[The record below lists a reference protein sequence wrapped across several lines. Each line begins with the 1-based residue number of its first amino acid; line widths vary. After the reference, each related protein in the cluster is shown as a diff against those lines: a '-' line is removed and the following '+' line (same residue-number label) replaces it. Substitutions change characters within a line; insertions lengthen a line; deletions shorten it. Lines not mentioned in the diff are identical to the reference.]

1 MLSRSYKV
9 LPTQETLDRLADRIE
24 RAYALRRSN
33 WYRGCSTPRVWSA
46 AATILWEAHS
56 EDPTIPLDPELF
68 VASQP
73 LTGTFADPWSSL
85 AQTEA
90 GHRYKQNV
98 RRIIRRLRTELKRE
112 IRLTE
117 DLLRQGRT
125 LSMIIGSRNAR
136 LSPLGL
142 YIAAQSCGPPGPRR
156 TPPARCHRAT
166 QLLPSLPLSMPGFP
180 AGGTL
185 PDGSVEPQRRSQG
198 NLRASARNRL
208 LQLELKSRRQL
219 ATCGQPVDSR
229 SKNHETSSWDEVA
242 TCSRRAAEGGEP
254 RAGHALGPSTVLH
267 SRERLRM
274 AQPGSNRMERMR
286 SLGPR

>member
-1 MLSRSYKV
+1 MRSGFRLLRSRPRRKHSRVTRRPRGTWNQVLTLSRSYKV
-9 LPTQETLDRLADRIE
+9 LPSQETLDRLADRIE
-24 RAYALRRSN
+24 RAFALRRSN

-85 AQTEA
+85 AQPEA
-90 GHRYKQNV
+90 GHRYRQNV

-142 YIAAQSCGPPGPRR
+142 YIAA
-156 TPPARCHRAT
+156 
-166 QLLPSLPLSMPGFP
+166 
-180 AGGTL
+180 
-185 PDGSVEPQRRSQG
+185 
-198 NLRASARNRL
+198 
-208 LQLELKSRRQL
+208 
-219 ATCGQPVDSR
+219 
-229 SKNHETSSWDEVA
+229 
-242 TCSRRAAEGGEP
+242 RRAACPDLAGRLRRGAIEQHNCCPLYRSACLAFLPAELYPMEASNRSVEAKGTYELP
-254 RAGHALGPSTVLH
+254 RAI
-267 SRERLRM
+267 
-274 AQPGSNRMERMR
+274 GSYN
-286 SLGPR
+286 